1 MKIGKH
7 ASWRAC
13 ADEEGAIM
21 SAAVPLLTLTVDE
34 YLETERASPVR
45 HEYLAGQVYAMA
57 GASDAHNR
65 IALNIASRL
74 LARARGGP
82 CRVFMSDMKLRIEAA
97 NAFYY
102 PDVFVTCDPED
113 PENYFKTHPCLII
126 EVTSPT
132 TAVIDRR
139 EKLLAYKKIASL
151 REYVLISQEEMS
163 VEFYRLD
170 RGGHWWVETLGA
182 EDALKLESVEMEIA
196 VKEIYEDV
204 GL

>member
-1 MKIGKH
+1 
-7 ASWRAC
+7 
-13 ADEEGAIM
+13 M

-34 YLETERASPVR
+34 YLESEKASRVR
-45 HEYLAGQVYAMA
+45 HEYLGGQVYSMA
-57 GASDAHNR
+57 GASEDHNR

-74 LARARGGP
+74 LAHTRGGP

-97 NAFYY
+97 SAFYY
-102 PDVFVTCDPED
+102 PDVFVTCDAED
-113 PENYFKTHPCLII
+113 TEDYFKTRPCLII

-139 EKLLAYKKIASL
+139 EKLLAYKRIDSL
-151 REYVLISQEEMS
+151 REYVLISQEEIS

-182 EDALKLESVEMEIA
+182 EDALKLESVDLEIA
-196 VKEIYEDV
+196 VNEIYEDV

>member
-1 MKIGKH
+1 
-7 ASWRAC
+7 
-13 ADEEGAIM
+13 M
-21 SAAVPLLTLTVDE
+21 SAAIPLLTLTVDE
-34 YLETERASPVR
+34 YLESEKASPVR
-45 HEYLAGQVYAMA
+45 HEYLGGQVYAMA
-57 GASDAHNR
+57 GASTAHNL
-65 IALNIASRL
+65 IAGNVFSRL
-74 LARARGGP
+74 RAHTRGGP

-113 PENYFKTHPCLII
+113 TENYFKTRPCLII
-126 EVTSPT
+126 EVISPT

-139 EKLLAYKKIASL
+139 EKLLAYKRIESL
-151 REYVLISQEEMS
+151 REYVLISQEEIS

-182 EDALKLESVEMEIA
+182 EDKLKLESADMEIA

-204 GL
+204 EL

>member
-1 MKIGKH
+1 
-7 ASWRAC
+7 
-13 ADEEGAIM
+13 M

-34 YLETERASPVR
+34 YLESEKFRSVR
-45 HEYLAGQVYAMA
+45 HEYVSGQIYAMA

-74 LARARGGP
+74 LAGTRGGP
-82 CRVFMSDMKLRIEAA
+82 CRVFMSDMKLRVEAA

-102 PDVFVTCDPED
+102 PDVFVTCDPKD
-113 PENYFKTHPCLII
+113 TENYFKTRPCLII

-139 EKLLAYKKIASL
+139 EKLLAYKRIASL

-170 RGGHWWVETLGA
+170 RGGRWWVEPLGP
-182 EDALKLESVEMEIA
+182 EDNLKLESVDLEIA